1 MANYLVT
8 GGAGFIGSHIV
19 EELLKRGEK
28 VRVIDNLS
36 TGKIENISNFLKKIE
51 FLEADLRDMDMVQKA
66 VRGGDYILHQAAI
79 PSVPRSIIDPI
90 SSNSVNVDGT
100 LNLLIAAKEAKVK
113 RVVIASSSSVYG
125 DSQVLPKSEEL
136 TPNPISPYA
145 VTKLVEELY
154 GRAFYQIYG
163 LETVSLRYFN
173 VFGPRQDPNSQYAA
187 AIPKFIT
194 KMLKGEPPIIFGDGE
209 QSRDFTYV
217 KNVVESNILAAVSV
231 EVGHGEVINI
241 ACGERITLNQ
251 LIDKINETLGTEIKP
266 IYTKPRPGDVK
277 HSLASIDRAEKLLG
291 YKVEVPFVDGLKKTI
306 DWYRNS
312 RI

>member
-51 FLEADLRDMDMVQKA
+51 FLEIDLRKIDKVMEA
-66 VRGGDYILHQAAI
+66 VKGIDYILHQAAI
-79 PSVPRSIIDPI
+79 PSVPRSISDPI
-90 SSNSVNVDGT
+90 GSNSANVNGT
-100 LNLLIAAKEAKVK
+100 LNLLVAAKEAKIK

-125 DSQVLPKSEEL
+125 DNEILPKSEEL
-136 TPNPISPYA
+136 APNPISPYA

-154 GRAFYQIYG
+154 GRVFYQIYG

-173 VFGPRQDPNSQYAA
+173 VFGPRQDPNSPYAA
-187 AIPKFIT
+187 VIPKFIT

-217 KNVVESNILAAVSV
+217 KNVVESNILAATSDK
-231 EVGHGEVINI
+231 VGHGETINI
-241 ACGERITLNQ
+241 ACGESITLNQ
-251 LIDKINETLGTEIKP
+251 LVNRINEIFGMNIKP
-266 IYTKPRPGDVK
+266 IYTDPRPGDVK
-277 HSLASIDRAEKLLG
+277 HSLASIDRAKELLG
-291 YKVEVPFVDGLKKTI
+291 YTVKIPFLDGLKETI
-306 DWYRNS
+306 DWYRNNG
-312 RI
+312 

>member
-28 VRVIDNLS
+28 VRVIDNLL

-66 VRGGDYILHQAAI
+66 VRGVDYILNQAAI

-90 SSNSVNVDGT
+90 SSNSANVDGT
-100 LNLLIAAKEAKVK
+100 LNLLVVAKEAKVR

-125 DSQVLPKSEEL
+125 DSEVLPKSEDMKTNSL
-136 TPNPISPYA
+136 SPYA

-154 GRAFYQIYG
+154 GSVFYKIYG

-173 VFGPRQDPNSQYAA
+173 VFGPRQDPTSQYSA

-194 KMLKGEPPIIFGDGE
+194 RMLEGKSPVIFGNGE

-217 KNVVESNILAAVSV
+217 KNVVNANILAASSPK
-231 EVGHGEVINI
+231 VGHGEVINI
-241 ACGERITLNQ
+241 ACGNRITLNE
-251 LIDKINETLGTEIKP
+251 LVNKINEIIGTNIKP
-266 IYTKPRPGDVK
+266 EYTAPRLGDVK
-277 HSLASIDRAEKLLG
+277 HSLADISRARKLLD
-291 YKVEVPFVDGLKKTI
+291 YTVEVPFIDGLKATI
-306 DWYRNS
+306 DWYRSNGN
-312 RI
+312 

>member
-28 VRVIDNLS
+28 VRVIDNLL

-66 VRGGDYILHQAAI
+66 VRGVDYILNQAAI

-90 SSNSVNVDGT
+90 SSNSANVDGT
-100 LNLLIAAKEAKVK
+100 LNLLVVAKEAKVR

-125 DSQVLPKSEEL
+125 DSEVLPKSEDMKTNSL
-136 TPNPISPYA
+136 SPYA

-154 GRAFYQIYG
+154 GSVFYKIYG

-173 VFGPRQDPNSQYAA
+173 VFGPRQDPTSQYSA

-194 KMLKGEPPIIFGDGE
+194 RMLEGKSPVIFGNGE

-217 KNVVESNILAAVSV
+217 KNVVNANILAASSPK
-231 EVGHGEVINI
+231 VGHGEVINI
-241 ACGERITLNQ
+241 ACGNRITLNE
-251 LIDKINETLGTEIKP
+251 LVNKINEIIGTNIKP
-266 IYTKPRPGDVK
+266 EYTAPRLGDVK
-277 HSLASIDRAEKLLG
+277 HSLADISRARKLLD
-291 YKVEVPFVDGLKKTI
+291 YTVEVPFIDGLKATI
-306 DWYRNS
+306 NWYRSNGN
-312 RI
+312 